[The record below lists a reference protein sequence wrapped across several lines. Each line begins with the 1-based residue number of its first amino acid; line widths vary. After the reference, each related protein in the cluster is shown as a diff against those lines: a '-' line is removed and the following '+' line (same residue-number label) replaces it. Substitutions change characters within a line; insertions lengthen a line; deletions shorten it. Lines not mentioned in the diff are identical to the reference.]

1 VKKVSLEGVLGDR
14 FGREWSLDVRTPAE
28 ALRAIGVQARGF
40 LEFLRDA
47 AGDGI
52 AFRILLDE
60 EEIGVDRLAGPY
72 SAREVFRVVP
82 VPAGAASD
90 GLKIVLGAVLV
101 AAAVIMSGPIGGAA
115 VNLGAE
121 AFAIAGMKI
130 AYGSIAMFGVAL
142 MASGISMAMTKTPEV
157 GDLDT
162 AENKASYLFNGPVNT
177 LAQGGPVPI
186 GYGRLTVGATLISGG
201 IAVNQIM
208 AYSEAP
214 EYAW

>member
-1 VKKVSLEGVLGDR
+1 MESRRPDAGGSAA
-14 FGREWSLDVRTPAE
+14 G
-28 ALRAIGVQARGF
+28 IGVW
-40 LEFLRDA
+40 LRDFSNSFA
-47 AGDGI
+47 TRPRGI

-142 MASGISMAMTKTPEV
+142 MASGISMAKTKTPVCRDLGHRGEQ
-157 GDLDT
+157 GDL
-162 AENKASYLFNGPVNT
+162 PVQRPRQHLGAGRPFRSAT
-177 LAQGGPVPI
+177 GG
-186 GYGRLTVGATLISGG
+186 
-201 IAVNQIM
+201 
-208 AYSEAP
+208 
-214 EYAW
+214 